1 MKKIKY
7 LFLLILTCFLLSGCN
22 SNDYLKDISYSKLQS
37 KLENKDTFFFIVVRD
52 GCSFCESLITRVED
66 VLEENEVVGY
76 KLNLSNM
83 SSDDLEDFANK
94 YNVDGTP
101 TTIFITEGTEVSI
114 MQRIEGSVSK
124 EYFKE
129 KLQQNNYIK

>member
-52 GCSFCESLITRVED
+52 GCSFCESLIPRVED